1 MKLPLDSLDKL
12 LHSLLEPVAI
22 VTSAR
27 ELTSAGPAVL
37 WTQLPPA
44 ATSGHP
50 ADHPRKSP
58 SSGSDRSG
66 RRSCARRYA
75 LDCPSAEPILLQQ
88 HPHRVLGQSV
98 AATSSFRP
106 CIASPMCA

>member
-1 MKLPLDSLDKL
+1 MKLPLDRLDKL

-50 ADHPRKSP
+50 ADHPLRHQVLIGRGVDHVRGDTHSIARAQN
-58 SSGSDRSG
+58 RSFHNSIHIEFSANLWQ
-66 RRSCARRYA
+66 RLLLFA
-75 LDCPSAEPILLQQ
+75 L
-88 HPHRVLGQSV
+88 
-98 AATSSFRP
+98 
-106 CIASPMCA
+106 